1 VSPEN
6 RCGPVATNDEGQR
19 TGQTASPYNP
29 RPKVEATAAQ
39 LRARR
44 AAGCRL
50 PPLDCGCRDPWPC
63 RCTRPPLSE
72 RTVNGYRDAARHVLR
87 DGNTPALPLEVLRAL
102 WRRGGADR
110 ELADELH
117 ELGGVS

>member
-1 VSPEN
+1 MSPES

-19 TGQTASPYNP
+19 TGQTASPCNP
-29 RPKVEATAAQ
+29 RSKVEATAAE

-72 RTVNGYRDAARHVLR
+72 RTVDGYRAAARHVLR
-87 DGNTPALPLEVLRAL
+87 DGNTPALPIEVLRAL

-110 ELADELH
+110 ELADELY
-117 ELGGVS
+117 ELGGVQ